1 MTLSSSDVL
10 HINDLHA
17 GYGLLEILHG
27 VDLTVR
33 QGEFVTLLGP
43 NGAGKSTLLKS
54 LFGMTTYRGGSIRW
68 RGHEMCG
75 RKPKS
80 FLAEGIA
87 YVPQG
92 RCNFPLMTVDENL
105 DLAGAVFQDADS
117 KADRQYVFDLFP
129 VLYQRRHQNAGN
141 LSGGEQQLLEMAMA
155 VLRRPKILLVDEPS
169 VGLSPQAITL
179 VFDELKRLH
188 AGGRTILL
196 VEQNTRKAMESAE
209 RAVVL
214 RLGKVI
220 WDSPVAELSHAHLGE
235 LFMTGLPDRQA
246 SPICLSPPFDAQP
259 TNSRTRLTR
268 REPRGNP
275 SMKLAF
281 DTGGTFTDF
290 AMTTEDGSIHL
301 HKVLSTPDDPARAVL
316 QGINELLARV
326 QRPENEGLQ
335 ILGATTVVTNAVLE
349 RKGVDTALLATDG
362 FQDLLR
368 IRTEGRYDLYDLNI
382 QYPEPLV
389 PRQDCKGVRER
400 IAADGSVILSL
411 DEAQVRQLA
420 GELQAAGIQSV
431 AVCLLHAYKYPAH
444 ERRIGELLNDVAPGL
459 SVSLSSAVCP
469 EVREFDRASTT
480 VANAYTRPLMQRHVE
495 HLERELA
502 KLGVQGQ
509 LMWMTS
515 SGGVVPSVT
524 AAQVPVRLI
533 ESGPAAGA
541 VAAADYARAVGESS
555 VLSFDMGGTTA
566 KLCLLPNGEPLIANE
581 LEVARFERFRKGS
594 GFPLKI
600 QSIHMIEIGAGG
612 GSIASRSSLGLL
624 AVGPR
629 SAGAAPG
636 PACYG
641 RGGREP
647 TVTDADLLLGYLDE
661 RS

>member
-246 SPICLSPPFDAQP
+246 SP
-259 TNSRTRLTR
+259 
-268 REPRGNP
+268 
-275 SMKLAF
+275 
-281 DTGGTFTDF
+281 
-290 AMTTEDGSIHL
+290 HL
-301 HKVLSTPDDPARAVL
+301 
-316 QGINELLARV
+316 
-326 QRPENEGLQ
+326 
-335 ILGATTVVTNAVLE
+335 
-349 RKGVDTALLATDG
+349 
-362 FQDLLR
+362 
-368 IRTEGRYDLYDLNI
+368 
-382 QYPEPLV
+382 
-389 PRQDCKGVRER
+389 
-400 IAADGSVILSL
+400 
-411 DEAQVRQLA
+411 
-420 GELQAAGIQSV
+420 SV
-431 AVCLLHAYKYPAH
+431 A
-444 ERRIGELLNDVAPGL
+444 
-459 SVSLSSAVCP
+459 SL
-469 EVREFDRASTT
+469 
-480 VANAYTRPLMQRHVE
+480 
-495 HLERELA
+495 
-502 KLGVQGQ
+502 
-509 LMWMTS
+509 
-515 SGGVVPSVT
+515 
-524 AAQVPVRLI
+524 
-533 ESGPAAGA
+533 
-541 VAAADYARAVGESS
+541 
-555 VLSFDMGGTTA
+555 
-566 KLCLLPNGEPLIANE
+566 
-581 LEVARFERFRKGS
+581 
-594 GFPLKI
+594 
-600 QSIHMIEIGAGG
+600 
-612 GSIASRSSLGLL
+612 
-624 AVGPR
+624 
-629 SAGAAPG
+629 
-636 PACYG
+636 
-641 RGGREP
+641 
-647 TVTDADLLLGYLDE
+647 
-661 RS
+661 